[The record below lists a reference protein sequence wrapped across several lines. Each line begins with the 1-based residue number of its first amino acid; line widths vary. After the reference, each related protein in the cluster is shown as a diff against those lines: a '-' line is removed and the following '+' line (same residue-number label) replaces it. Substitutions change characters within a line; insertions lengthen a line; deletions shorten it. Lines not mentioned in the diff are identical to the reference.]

1 MAPSLKQRLAALSLA
16 PSSPTPPLGSSSGY
30 SPVSRRKIFNPPW
43 KRHLDATGDEPDARD
58 KVQEVMG
65 RVIFQA
71 GVDFET
77 RPMVILNAS
86 ALPDPHE
93 VSYDLLL
100 QRILSYLDLF
110 VESDYTVV
118 FFAAGGRYAP
128 NWNWVWKAYRSLSR
142 KYRKNLKRLLIVHS
156 SFFSKM
162 LFSLA
167 GAIVSPKFFRKIVY
181 VDTLSELATQVPLT
195 QIDIPPAVYK
205 ENLKHEQQIVLPSP
219 VRSSIF
225 GVPLEELM
233 GHDGEKGSIPRVL
246 KDSIQDIL
254 SSGLN
259 EEGLF
264 RRSPSS
270 VLLKQVQQAYDRGQV
285 VSLQSFNDPH
295 LAAVLL
301 KKYLRDLPDPPF
313 PESFYPDIRRCP
325 TPSNDP
331 ADVTATAYIRD
342 TLLPQLMPCMYILL
356 SHIFHLM
363 HEVSLRSSVNRMDAH
378 NLAIVICPNLV
389 KSSDPM
395 QDVMICSIPS
405 GPSMSST
412 PSTNATPTPAAP
424 TPPTDS
430 LDGNTTLGSIVKLCI
445 QRYYEIFDEVHDRSE
460 AVPPSTRR
468 SPSPPSSEDSSGSLP
483 KQARPLSLRSDDE
496 EIDDAVLVMPIG
508 PSGSGIAS
516 TNENLASVWGGG
528 GANANTLPYQPRRR
542 KFTGNAAGNGNGGN
556 ENGVHS
562 INDDSH
568 NGAGHRRRNKARS
581 TLSIER
587 AGSGFGS
594 GKGSISIGHGTLRKA
609 SGSGV
614 EAMGIT
620 AGGFFTPPNV
630 APPAPS
636 MPSSP
641 KKHRTW
647 V

>member
-1 MAPSLKQRLAALSLA
+1 MPPNLKQRLAALSLA
-16 PSSPTPPLGSSSGY
+16 PSSPTPPLGSSSGH
-30 SPVSRRKIFNPPW
+30 SPLSRRKIFNPPW
-43 KRHLDATGDEPDARD
+43 KRNLNATGDEPDARD

-65 RVIFQA
+65 KVIFQA

-77 RPMVILNAS
+77 RPMVILSAS

-110 VESDYTVV
+110 VESDYTLV

-128 NWNWVWKAYRSLSR
+128 NWSWVWKAYRSLSR

-205 ENLKHEQQIVLPSP
+205 ENMKLEQQIVLPSP
-219 VRSSIF
+219 VRSSVF

-246 KDSIQDIL
+246 KDAIQDLL

-285 VSLQSFNDPH
+285 VSLQSFDDPH

-301 KKYLRDLPDPPF
+301 KKYLRDLPNPPF
-313 PESFYPDIRRCP
+313 SESLYPDIRRCP

-331 ADVTATAYIRD
+331 ADITATAYIRD

-356 SHIFHLM
+356 SNIFHLM

-389 KSSDPM
+389 KSSNPL
-395 QDVMICSIPS
+395 QDVMICSVPS
-405 GPSMSST
+405 GPSMSSI
-412 PSTNATPTPAAP
+412 PSTSATPTPAVL

-430 LDGNTTLGSIVKLCI
+430 SNGGTTLGSIVKLCI

-468 SPSPPSSEDSSGSLP
+468 STSPPSSEDSSGSLP
-483 KQARPLSLRSDDE
+483 KQARPMSLRSDDE

-508 PSGSGIAS
+508 PGGSGIAS

-528 GANANTLPYQPRRR
+528 GADTNAHAVPYQPRRR
-542 KFTGNAAGNGNGGN
+542 KVPGSAGGNGNGGN
-556 ENGVHS
+556 ESGVRS
-562 INDDSH
+562 ISDDNH
-568 NGAGHRRRNKARS
+568 NSAGRRNRSKARS

-587 AGSGFGS
+587 AGSVLGS
-594 GKGSISIGHGTLRKA
+594 GKGSISIGRGTLRKA

-614 EAMGIT
+614 EATGIT
-620 AGGFFTPPNV
+620 AGGFFT
-630 APPAPS
+630 APSPPS
-636 MPSSP
+636 MPPISSP
-641 KKHRTW
+641 NERQAW